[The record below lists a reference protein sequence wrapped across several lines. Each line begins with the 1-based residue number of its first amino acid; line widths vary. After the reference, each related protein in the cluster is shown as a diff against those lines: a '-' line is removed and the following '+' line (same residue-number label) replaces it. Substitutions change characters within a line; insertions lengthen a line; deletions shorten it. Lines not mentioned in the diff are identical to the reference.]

1 MNVSKVVIVAAALLV
16 GAASAVSAQVG
27 SCITIQGVGSVLT
40 GPDCTTESGGGSTVM
55 ITLQGSID
63 IVTRDL
69 ANKAIVSCWVCEA
82 GNCNTSSVYGPSK
95 VEWDLPAAGS
105 NRSLIDWTVPFR
117 FGDTALASTTVSF
130 PSLASYYC
138 RLELEY
144 RPRGSDSGAAGPP
157 AVPDVFANYTHA
169 RAEQGTNLVV
179 ELQGAFAQPVSNRA
193 Q

>member
-1 MNVSKVVIVAAALLV
+1 MNVSKVVIAAIALHAAAV
-16 GAASAVSAQVG
+16 STASAQVG
-27 SCITIQGVGSVLT
+27 SCITIQGIGSVYT
-40 GPDCTTESGGGSTVM
+40 GPDCTTESGGGTTVM

-69 ANKAIVSCWVCEA
+69 ANTAIVSCWVCED
-82 GNCNTSSVYGPSK
+82 GSCNASSVYGPSK
-95 VEWDLPAAGS
+95 VEWDLPAAAS
-105 NRSLIDWTVPFR
+105 SRSVVDWTVPFR
-117 FGDTALASTTVSF
+117 FDDTALSSATSSF

-157 AVPDVFANYTHA
+157 TVPDVFASYTHA

-179 ELQGAFAQPVSNRA
+179 ELQGSFAQPVSNRA
-193 Q
+193 P